1 MLDRLKQIP
10 ARLLEI
16 WKNWTRNQKIIIVSA
31 VVVFIAA
38 VIVIAYVLSRPTYE
52 ELTKCEDYSEMNTV
66 TTLLTDNGYT
76 YQIDNMT
83 VNVKKQDLTNAKMLI
98 ASNDIKPSGYS
109 LDDALNSSLTT
120 TEADK
125 NKKYAKYLETKFA
138 TDIASLDGIKKA
150 SVTVHLSDD
159 TNSFY
164 STKKDTTVAVT
175 VDTNKTVS
183 DDAAESIAVF
193 LATGSVSNISYSS
206 KLKYKS
212 QIESTVAAGVKNTAL
227 STSLFNDATVAINL
241 DLDWDTV
248 NKIATEYTAQE
259 GREEGLYDTSY
270 ELESTGTNGASG
282 TPGTTSNGEGGTTYD
297 LTDGTSSSSTYTVK
311 QYQYLPNQLVTTTNT
326 EPGKIVYDTSTMSVT
341 LIKNVVYN

>member
-31 VVVFIAA
+31 IVVFIAA

-125 NKKYAKYLETKFA
+125 NKK
-138 TDIASLDGIKKA
+138 
-150 SVTVHLSDD
+150 
-159 TNSFY
+159 
-164 STKKDTTVAVT
+164 
-175 VDTNKTVS
+175 
-183 DDAAESIAVF
+183 
-193 LATGSVSNISYSS
+193 
-206 KLKYKS
+206 
-212 QIESTVAAGVKNTAL
+212 
-227 STSLFNDATVAINL
+227 
-241 DLDWDTV
+241 
-248 NKIATEYTAQE
+248 
-259 GREEGLYDTSY
+259 
-270 ELESTGTNGASG
+270 
-282 TPGTTSNGEGGTTYD
+282 
-297 LTDGTSSSSTYTVK
+297 
-311 QYQYLPNQLVTTTNT
+311 
-326 EPGKIVYDTSTMSVT
+326 
-341 LIKNVVYN
+341 